1 MNTQARVAL
10 STGFA
15 VSYAKLAL
23 VVLVG
28 LLIASSWLV
37 FPYFVQGKQLLRGV
51 GDNARLTKAGSVSR
65 YFTRELV
72 NNPELA
78 LQATFATNEFF
89 QFVDRAN
96 IVANLR
102 PDKYFIFFVS
112 ENIHEGVLAY
122 ELPDVELYVGDTKY
136 SPQASIGPNIA
147 EHHRITV
154 YSFPKRDAEGHRID
168 IDSVANIRLHVANYY
183 MGSERKLT
191 FIGLWKAPYELPDDL
206 KYSTDITV
214 VAMLALGAGLL
225 SSVLTPCLLQLV
237 VMYGSVISGFA
248 TVPGTP
254 SGPRVDVRP
263 VIRRKVVH
271 IALAFVLGFTLL
283 YVLAGALIGALGHQ
297 AQLVFA
303 QYSRMIAVVSGVVV
317 ILLGLWVGVRGSR
330 QTVCTLPDRQLM
342 QSMASRDIA
351 ASVITSMGFALGCT
365 ACFGGAIVA
374 TLIIYVGAIGS
385 AAIGAGIMLTFSIGV
400 AIPFLLAAYYVMK
413 MESFVEVLA
422 KKTKPVSYLSATLI
436 ICFGVI
442 LITDN
447 FHVISDF
454 IYPYLGLH

>member
-72 NNPELA
+72 NHPELA

-237 VMYGSVISGFA
+237 VMYGSVDQRVCNRSRYAEWSEGGRSTSDPA
-248 TVPGTP
+248 QGGTHRA
-254 SGPRVDVRP
+254 G
-263 VIRRKVVH
+263 IR
-271 IALAFVLGFTLL
+271 
-283 YVLAGALIGALGHQ
+283 
-297 AQLVFA
+297 
-303 QYSRMIAVVSGVVV
+303 
-317 ILLGLWVGVRGSR
+317 VGVY
-330 QTVCTLPDRQLM
+330 
-342 QSMASRDIA
+342 A
-351 ASVITSMGFALGCT
+351 VICPCRRINRRARTP
-365 ACFGGAIVA
+365 
-374 TLIIYVGAIGS
+374 GS
-385 AAIGAGIMLTFSIGV
+385 AGV
-400 AIPFLLAAYYVMK
+400 CAVQPDDRRSFRRCRHPARSVGGRSWQPADRLHTTGPATHAVHGLA
-413 MESFVEVLA
+413 
-422 KKTKPVSYLSATLI
+422 
-436 ICFGVI
+436 
-442 LITDN
+442 
-447 FHVISDF
+447 
-454 IYPYLGLH
+454 